1 MENYKLKLDDIL
13 MSARWGGFL
22 LIVLGWFQIV
32 PLLVGWIGFGL
43 AGLSFLLESKYKKNL
58 PPPNTNGNPGE
69 PPDPNNNDKN
79 DS

>member
-1 MENYKLKLDDIL
+1 MKLDDIL

-43 AGLSFLLESKYKKNL
+43 AGISFILESKYKKNL
-58 PPPNTNGNPGE
+58 PPPNTDDNPGE
-69 PPDPNNNDKN
+69 LSDPNNKDKK